1 MIIQMLW
8 TCIYIRCSVLWSGW
22 WDDDIIL
29 FPHSLDTG
37 HTVLVFTG
45 EAYVSGSWHRVPG
58 SQSVL
63 SCISIN
69 NTDCCSS
76 SQHCPPS
83 DRVQQSKVQLLI
95 ISSMLS
101 EVSTVSHVRNMNL
114 ILVCVWVKFLT
125 ITMRKQW
132 GLSVTNQCSTLYL
145 SCPCYISMFCCI

>member
-1 MIIQMLW
+1 MQCVMIRLMRWWYNIIPSLSGHW
-8 TCIYIRCSVLWSGW
+8 THW
-22 WDDDIIL
+22 
-29 FPHSLDTG
+29 TG
-37 HTVLVFTG
+37 VH

-63 SCISIN
+63 SCITIN

-114 ILVCVWVKFLT
+114 ILVCVGQVLNNNNEKAVRTLCYQSMQYFVSFL
-125 ITMRKQW
+125 
-132 GLSVTNQCSTLYL
+132 
-145 SCPCYISMFCCI
+145 SMLHIYVAAFNNLNFWF